1 MSKEYKYYLDTIKPI
16 EKKYNQLCIIYSLFK
31 FKWLKKKID
40 YYNSLLVLYYKMI
53 KDTPEYLKNL
63 EKEFKKRK
71 K

>member
-16 EKKYNQLCIIYSLFK
+16 EKKYNQLCIIYSFFK

>member
-16 EKKYNQLCIIYSLFK
+16 EKKYNQLCIIYSFFK

-40 YYNSLLVLYYKMI
+40 HYNSLLVLYYKMI